1 MSDINE
7 IKKEIQGILKTKWN
21 ARDGRAIP
29 DAEDIALGND
39 AVNLDATVL
48 YADLVDSTNL
58 ATGFKDWFAAEI
70 YKTYLVGAC
79 RVIQNNGGEITAFD
93 GDRIM
98 AVFIGD
104 LKNSSAAK
112 TALQISYL
120 VLNVIN
126 PEIKNNYP
134 NTSYQLKQAV
144 GIDTGK
150 LFVAKTGIRN
160 NNDLVWVGRAP
171 NYAAKLCD
179 IRDGVYSSFITED
192 VFNRLRDDVK
202 YGGQPRRLMWEK
214 AIWTELGIVI
224 YKSNWTHTI

>member
-1 MSDINE
+1 MADINE
-7 IKKEIQGILKTKWN
+7 IKKEIQEILTTKWN
-21 ARDGRAIP
+21 ARDGRTIP
-29 DAEDIALGND
+29 DADNIKLGND

-58 ATGFKDWFAAEI
+58 ATRFKDWFAAEI
-70 YKTYLVGAC
+70 YKAYLVGSC

-104 LKNSSAAK
+104 SKNSSAAK

-120 VLNVIN
+120 ALHVIS
-126 PEIKNNYP
+126 PEIKSAYP
-134 NTSYQLKQAV
+134 NTSYQLQQV
-144 GIDTGK
+144 IGVDTGK

-160 NNDLVWVGRAP
+160 NNDLVWIGRAP
-171 NYAAKLCD
+171 NYAAKLCN
-179 IRDGVYSSFITED
+179 IRDNGYTSFITED

-214 AIWTELGIVI
+214 VIWEEMGIVI
-224 YKSNWTHTI
+224 YKSNWWSSL